1 MKNNKRPSIRM
12 RLLAWMM
19 AAIMMCTGL
28 NVTAYAQE
36 ISFDE
41 GYALEQQEEQ
51 VTDEENA
58 EEIQQDEADPE
69 ISFEGPWDTEDTD
82 EDDITIEDA
91 QVQDDTDTEET
102 DADEVEVF
110 SDADDQNA
118 VEAFSDG
125 DSESDGETAKV
136 TVNFSFSQDDRFADD
151 EFEDGAISKPVAL
164 KQLTVPYFDL
174 ANYGL
179 EKFYFK
185 SEKYSSSDKGT
196 TGMVGTAE
204 TARNHVTLLHL
215 IIYATEVLYCGL
227 GDDEAGQG
235 YLKDEEYLDDGE
247 TLNITGSPGS
257 LYMEHLWGLD
267 QNLIYYLNY
276 EYPLASTGWG
286 STADQILLHDGD
298 VVTLAHYSDWNFY
311 SDSGAGFNYLTD
323 ENGSRTRVVADRG
336 EKDSITFQTWRA
348 QAGMNGGETAQNK
361 MTGKY
366 QLYYIP
372 VDDMWDGD
380 VASWT
385 RLGETENGELKVDL
399 DNIPNG
405 EYFVGIPGQ
414 PGVEHTNVI
423 CSSPGGIY
431 LNVTGSAFEGQG
443 TETSPYE
450 LSTAKDLTRLKKLVK
465 AAKIPENTYFVL
477 TDDITL
483 PEGWTPIGE
492 TIDGTNNIK
501 SGANLRAF
509 SGILDGQNHTITV
522 PEGGL
527 PLLGYVKGAEV
538 RNLNIYGTKIAGY
551 GLINNLE
558 GVGLS
563 GKAVLLD
570 NITLKSGSSTLKS
583 GLLGAN
589 ITTNPYGGCSAKF
602 LATVQNCTI
611 EDGVVI
617 GYNKDQSIIGSI
629 AGRFNGTI
637 SNCTSNATVYGIN
650 YVGGIMGM
658 RDNSM
663 GDNYVTGCTFG
674 GTVEASGQ
682 NAGGIVAGGYMDN
695 TMSAPNAYR
704 LNVNNCTSTGT
715 ITGADNV
722 GGIFGGDIMVA
733 QAWNAYTFKNNTFT
747 GKVNA
752 TNGTNVGG
760 IIGYYRSLNTYDDI
774 AENTFNDDCGTT
786 KGIGGVAFVDTS
798 CETHETESG
807 ATYFNTANGTTGLP
821 KVQWCTWKKNHNRTD
836 DPLGADADKLTKRNH
851 VQHMWDEGVVKTEA
865 TCTATGEKLYTCTYC
880 NETRTEEI
888 PMKEHTY
895 DEGKVTTEP
904 TCKEAGVKTYT
915 CTVCQET
922 KTEEIPKTNDHK
934 YDSGK
939 VTKKAT
945 CKNTGEKTYTCTVC
959 GATKTETIA
968 KTNDHKY
975 TWKTTAKA
983 TVFAPAKQQGKCS
996 VCGKTV
1002 TRNYGKKLTATIRL
1016 NATSIRLQQR
1026 RSTNKIK
1033 VTMAN
1038 GDSVKSWTSSNR
1050 RIATVNNKGVITAGR
1065 QNGTA
1070 RITVTLKSGK
1080 KASLNV
1086 KVQSTKVITTSISGL
1101 KASETLKRGQKLT
1114 LKPVVNPITSQEG
1127 ITYASSN
1134 RNVAV
1139 VNSKGVI
1146 TARAKGSA
1154 RITVRSG
1161 RKYYT
1166 IRVTVK

>member
-125 DSESDGETAKV
+125 DSESDGETATV
-136 TVNFSFSQDDRFADD
+136 TVNFSFSQDDRFADN
-151 EFEDGAISKPVAL
+151 EFEDGAIDRPVAL

-174 ANYGL
+174 AKYGL

-215 IIYATEVLYCGL
+215 IIYATEVLYFGL

-235 YLKDEEYLDDGE
+235 FLKDEGCLDDGK

-267 QNLIYYLNY
+267 QNLNYYLNY
-276 EYPLASTGWG
+276 EYPLASAGWG

-323 ENGSRTRVVADRG
+323 ENESRTRVVADRG

-385 RLGETENGELKVDL
+385 LLGETENGELKVDL

-414 PGVEHTNVI
+414 PGVEHTDVI

-443 TETSPYE
+443 TEASPYQ
-450 LSTAKDLTRLKKLVK
+450 LSTAKNLIRLKKLVK
-465 AAKIPENTYFVL
+465 AGKIPENTYFVL

-501 SGANLRAF
+501 SGKNLRAF

-589 ITTNPYGGCSAKF
+589 ITTNPYGGCSAGF

-611 EDGVVI
+611 EEGVVI
-617 GYNKDQSIIGSI
+617 GYNRDQSGIGSI
-629 AGRFNGTI
+629 VGRLQG
-637 SNCTSNATVYGIN
+637 SVRNCVSHATVYGVD
-650 YVGGIMGM
+650 YVGGIAATN
-658 RDNSM
+658 DNSM
-663 GDNYVTGCTFG
+663 GDKSVSDSTFDG
-674 GTVEASGQ
+674 VVEASGK
-682 NAGGIVAGGYMDN
+682 NAGGIVGGGYMG
-695 TMSAPNAYR
+695 SGAPNGIR
-704 LNVNNCTSTGT
+704 MCVDNCTSSGT
-715 ITGADNV
+715 IIGADNV
-722 GGIFGGDIMVA
+722 GGIFGGDVAVA

-747 GKVNA
+747 GKVSA

-760 IIGYYRSLNTYDDI
+760 IIGYYRSLNKFDDI
-774 AENTFNDDCGTT
+774 TGNTFNDDCGTA
-786 KGIGGVAFVDTS
+786 KGIGGVEFVDTG
-798 CETHETESG
+798 CETHENESG
-807 ATYFNTANGTTGLP
+807 AAYFNTANGTDGLP

-851 VQHMWDEGVVKTEA
+851 VQHMWDEGVV
-865 TCTATGEKLYTCTYC
+865 
-880 NETRTEEI
+880 
-888 PMKEHTY
+888 
-895 DEGKVTTEP
+895 
-904 TCKEAGVKTYT
+904 
-915 CTVCQET
+915 
-922 KTEEIPKTNDHK
+922 
-934 YDSGK
+934 
-939 VTKKAT
+939 TKKAT

-959 GATKTETIA
+959 KETKTETIA

-1002 TRNYGKKLTATIRL
+1002 TKNYGKKLTATIRL

-1038 GDSVKSWTSSNR
+1038 GDSVKSWTSNNR

-1070 RITVTLKSGK
+1070 KITVTLKSGK

-1101 KASETLKRGQKLT
+1101 RSRETLKRGQKLT
-1114 LKPVVNPITSQEG
+1114 LKPVINPITSQEG

-1139 VNSKGVI
+1139 VNRKGVI
-1146 TARAKGSA
+1146 TARAKGA
-1154 RITVRSG
+1154 TRITVRSG